1 MPMFNI
7 SPSKTKVISNRI
19 IIVMVTIK
27 YSFMGLQWCPE
38 IGEGQ
43 KIQKWFLEGKFTS
56 QGGTMGQM
64 LGVHAAHRR
73 FLDK

>member
-1 MPMFNI
+1 
-7 SPSKTKVISNRI
+7 
-19 IIVMVTIK
+19 MVTIK

-64 LGVHAAHRR
+64 LEVHAARRR